1 MDNREKDKLSL
12 SNIKKGSAPI
22 FDLKLLVNEPLT
34 TKELNKEELVCDLEN
49 DCAVAVIS
57 MICDIFEISGAVR
70 FKVSGF
76 GQNEWPVDCRTDLA
90 TVMEEVPEIL
100 KKIELNQ
107 YDFIL
112 DFYEQGMER
121 QVTFSPDKDAIKL
134 TCSSRTYWTPDPVFI
149 HMKKEQI
156 SRIFEDLYSRFL
168 EVGEILC
175 IDLIHD
181 PLLEEWKV

>member
-1 MDNREKDKLSL
+1 MLH
-12 SNIKKGSAPI
+12 I
-22 FDLKLLVNEPLT
+22 FDLKLFLNESLTSKRLDKEDLVF
-34 TKELNKEELVCDLEN
+34 DLEK
-49 DCAVAVIS
+49 DCAWAVIS
-57 MICDIFEISGAVR
+57 MVCDIFEISGSVK

-76 GQNEWPVDCRTDLA
+76 GQNEWPVDCRIDLA
-90 TVMEEVPEIL
+90 TVMEQVPEIL

-121 QVTFSPDKDAIKL
+121 QVTFSPDKDAIML
-134 TCSSRTYWTPDPVFI
+134 TCSSRTHWTPDPVFI
-149 HMKKEQI
+149 HMKREQI
-156 SRIFEDLYSRFL
+156 SRIFKDLYSRFL

-175 IDLIHD
+175 SDLIQD

>member
-1 MDNREKDKLSL
+1 M
-12 SNIKKGSAPI
+12 NIKKGSAPI

-34 TKELNKEELVCDLEN
+34 RKELNKEELVFDLEK
-49 DCAVAVIS
+49 DCALAVTS
-57 MICDIFEISGAVR
+57 MVCDIFEISGAVR

-76 GQNEWPVDCRTDLA
+76 GQKDWPVDCRTDLS
-90 TVMEEVPEIL
+90 TVMEQVPEIL

-121 QVTFSPDKDAIKL
+121 QVAFSPDKDAIKL
-134 TCSSRTYWTPDPVFI
+134 TCSSRTHWTPDPVFI
-149 HMKKEQI
+149 HMKREQI
-156 SRIFEDLYSRFL
+156 SRIFEDLYNRFL

-175 IDLIHD
+175 SDLIQD